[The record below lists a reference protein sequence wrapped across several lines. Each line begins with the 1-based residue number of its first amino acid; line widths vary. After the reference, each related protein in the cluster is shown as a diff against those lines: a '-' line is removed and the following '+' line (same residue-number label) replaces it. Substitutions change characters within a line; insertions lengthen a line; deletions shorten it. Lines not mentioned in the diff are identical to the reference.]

1 MSIFAKPRGRA
12 AAILSLFLSP
22 LAFLGVAASP
32 AQAAHEL
39 VAFSSH
45 YPAGVMVISL
55 RQRKL
60 YLTEGNGTA
69 IQYPVAVGKM
79 GKAWL
84 GETRVEGKYLHPAW
98 SPPASVLRD
107 HPNLPAV
114 IPGGAPG
121 NPMGVAAIA
130 LERSEI
136 AIHGTNAHM
145 RHSIGTA
152 ASYGC
157 IRMYNEDVLDLYH
170 RVEVGT
176 PVVAVP

>member
-1 MSIFAKPRGRA
+1 MRILSTPRRRA
-12 AAILSLFLSP
+12 AAILTLLLSSSA
-22 LAFLGVAASP
+22 LLGTAATP

-39 VAFSSH
+39 VSFPSN
-45 YPAGVMVISL
+45 YPAGVMVISVH
-55 RQRKL
+55 QRRL
-60 YLTEGNGTA
+60 YLTEGNGMA
-69 IQYPVAVGKM
+69 IRYPVAVGKM
-79 GKAWL
+79 GKAWF

-114 IPGGAPG
+114 IRGGAPS

-130 LERSEI
+130 LERDEI

-145 RHSIGTA
+145 RGSIGTA

-157 IRMYNEDVLDLYH
+157 IRMYNEDVLDLYS

-176 PVVAVP
+176 PVVAIP